1 MSSDQ
6 IKSTVIV
13 ALAALALVTGA
24 FGQNGETP
32 PYDPAPPRVGLSVYE
47 NQDLSM
53 TLLYPKEFVP
63 RTPEDLQTVME
74 RGHRAVSDTSPKSDP
89 EHLKALRCLRS
100 LFYATPDPIGGKD
113 SATAGPNF
121 GDSILVEDFDRS
133 CIPKKL
139 KGDKALTALVRTAL
153 EQPGFI
159 QLVQQMW
166 FVAGGD
172 RRIHSGMAGNMFTPP
187 HCAGNKTAPSCSPV
201 SVFAVAAAF
210 EQREH
215 DILIVYL
222 SVGSDAKHELV
233 PHMSVTFEQ
242 DQPILLFPFLLG
254 KPNLIR

>member
-89 EHLKALRCLRS
+89 
-100 LFYATPDPIGGKD
+100 
-113 SATAGPNF
+113 
-121 GDSILVEDFDRS
+121 
-133 CIPKKL
+133 
-139 KGDKALTALVRTAL
+139 
-153 EQPGFI
+153 
-159 QLVQQMW
+159 
-166 FVAGGD
+166 
-172 RRIHSGMAGNMFTPP
+172 
-187 HCAGNKTAPSCSPV
+187 
-201 SVFAVAAAF
+201 
-210 EQREH
+210 
-215 DILIVYL
+215 
-222 SVGSDAKHELV
+222 
-233 PHMSVTFEQ
+233 
-242 DQPILLFPFLLG
+242 
-254 KPNLIR
+254 